1 MQVIGIIPARYG
13 STRFPGKPLADIL
26 GRPMIQWVYE
36 GASKAKLDVL
46 MVATDDERIFAAVE
60 KFGGRAVMTSSAH
73 VSGTDRIAEVMKR
86 RKEDIVVN
94 IQGDEPLIRHE
105 MINAAVL
112 PLRRNREIM
121 MSTIVT
127 RLENPVDMADPDIV
141 KVVMDKESRALYF
154 SRSGIP
160 YQAGERSKIYKHT
173 GLYVYRRNFLLK
185 FAKMKPAPL
194 EKAEKLEQLRVL
206 ENGYPI
212 LVVETEYNSV
222 PVDTPD
228 DIEKIKEILKKNE
241 NRQDR

>member
-1 MQVIGIIPARYG
+1 
-13 STRFPGKPLADIL
+13 
-26 GRPMIQWVYE
+26 
-36 GASKAKLDVL
+36 
-46 MVATDDERIFAAVE
+46 
-60 KFGGRAVMTSSAH
+60 
-73 VSGTDRIAEVMKR
+73 
-86 RKEDIVVN
+86 
-94 IQGDEPLIRHE
+94 
-105 MINAAVL
+105 
-112 PLRRNREIM
+112 

-141 KVVMDKESRALYF
+141 KVVTDKESRALYF